1 MTVHSARVSRR
12 TPDRIVP
19 RRTPDRIVPNGSG
32 IRRAGGVRLLA
43 LEACPGD
50 NEEVIPMDSAQVW
63 TVIGVLSAGLF
74 GMMTLMSTMFLRVL
88 RAEIGSVRAEI
99 GSVRTELG
107 GEIGSLRNE
116 MNARLDGLD
125 RDVQFLMR
133 READRG

>member
-1 MTVHSARVSRR
+1 
-12 TPDRIVP
+12 
-19 RRTPDRIVPNGSG
+19 
-32 IRRAGGVRLLA
+32 
-43 LEACPGD
+43 
-50 NEEVIPMDSAQVW
+50 MDSAQVW